1 MDGLRNGLRRL
12 IATARRGG
20 SARRGADVVS
30 PRNVVVSI
38 NAERPGS
45 VNAVNASQETV
56 IRHRRGQPPESTTHQ
71 EKTHDQSDQD
81 PDR

>member
-12 IATARRGG
+12 IAGTHRSG
-20 SARRGADVVS
+20 SARRGTDVVS

-38 NAERPGS
+38 NDERPGS
-45 VNAVNASQETV
+45 VNAVSASQETV
-56 IRHRRGQPPESTTHQ
+56 IHQRRGQPPESTTHQ
-71 EKTHDQSDQD
+71 EKTHGRSDTD